1 MGIRADMARDRAA
14 PKAAPA
20 CEEAGGELAVRD
32 MATADHFLLVAI
44 RGWVSAAKHGR
55 RPAAVLRKPFE
66 LARIPM
72 ALAHFD
78 ALMAA
83 AAASAS
89 RPLEVRCLRCP
100 RLGEGE
106 RAILSTVALVQA
118 GRPDLAARRLAARF
132 RPEAARDA
140 LPRVESLARWMEAA
154 NLPVPLRPEYLDDD
168 LGGAAGSRAFP
179 AHGTVQ

>member
-1 MGIRADMARDRAA
+1 MGSRADTAGGR
-14 PKAAPA
+14 AAPA
-20 CEEAGGELAVRD
+20 CGEAGGDLAVRD

-44 RGWVSAAKHGR
+44 RGWVSAARAGR

-66 LARIPM
+66 LARIPT

-78 ALMAA
+78 APMAA
-83 AAASAS
+83 AAASAA

-106 RAILSTVALVQA
+106 RAILSTVALAQA
-118 GRPDLAARRLAARF
+118 GKPDLAARRLAGWL

-154 NLPVPLRPEYLDDD
+154 GLPVPLRPEYFDDD
-168 LGGAAGSRAFP
+168 PGIAAGAGRGRGVFP
-179 AHGTVQ
+179 THGTVQ